1 MSFSYQHGFG
11 ARKTLLPQR
20 RREPEVIVVAMV
32 SLARWQS
39 LGAVAAIKE
48 GKLAQVIHPPPDASI
63 CEQTL
68 LVAGVSL
75 PGSLGRGAKAA
86 NGMIWSPACSVSL
99 FNSSL
104 FVYIYIYL
112 FIMIYLFIYLFIPSR
127 SFRVKLSLRLPRALA
142 SGQSAV
148 EELAPFFMS
157 GKPCYTRRAESA
169 GRDPEGV
176 RGGDLRR

>member
-1 MSFSYQHGFG
+1 
-11 ARKTLLPQR
+11 
-20 RREPEVIVVAMV
+20 MV

-112 FIMIYLFIYLFIPSR
+112 FIMIYLFIYLFIYSESFIPSQTQPEAAPG
-127 SFRVKLSLRLPRALA
+127 LGLRTVSRRGTRTLLHVGEAL
-142 SGQSAV
+142 
-148 EELAPFFMS
+148 LH
-157 GKPCYTRRAESA
+157 KA
-169 GRDPEGV
+169 G
-176 RGGDLRR
+176 